1 MTVFSLLA
9 WSENHDLFFLLV
21 KLLINFSKSL
31 GLMKLFYVF
40 WFKVCSDPDQKK
52 GTRKSINILFM
63 KERFHSSINLSL
75 SGSPSM
81 PTFVCCMA
89 LLFCASDCEY
99 LGFSLFSMF
108 CLFTVNYFSSWVAWE
123 QEKFSFHYPLLQM
136 KDRLS
141 YCMESACDWKMLL

>member
-1 MTVFSLLA
+1 MTIFPLA
-9 WSENHDLFFLLV
+9 LVWILWLFFFLV
-21 KLLINFSKSL
+21 KLFLKLLINFSKSL
-31 GLMKLFYVF
+31 GLMKYSGLKYV
-40 WFKVCSDPDQKK
+40 VLLTKK

-89 LLFCASDCEY
+89 LLFRASDCEY
-99 LGFSLFSMF
+99 LGFSLFSVF

-141 YCMESACDWKMLL
+141 YCI